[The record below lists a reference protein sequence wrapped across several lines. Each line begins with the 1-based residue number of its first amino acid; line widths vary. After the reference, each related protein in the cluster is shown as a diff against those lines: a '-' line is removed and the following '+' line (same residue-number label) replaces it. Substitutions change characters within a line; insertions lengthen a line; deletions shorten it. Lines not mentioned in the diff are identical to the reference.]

1 MWEAREGKV
10 VSGSDDGVVRVW
22 DVGRGAEEATLEGH
36 TRGIQAL
43 AVAGERLVSA
53 SWDGTMGIWAA
64 GTWELLRTVQAYPDD
79 SDQYISSMAVS
90 GSKLVTGS
98 SSIDHHDHREVRV
111 WGLESLECE
120 HTLRQT
126 VHADVFCLLGMS
138 GEVWGGV
145 GREVVVWGRE

>member
-1 MWEAREGKV
+1 MGYI
-10 VSGSDDGVVRVW
+10 W
-22 DVGRGAEEATLEGH
+22 DSR
-36 TRGIQAL
+36 
-43 AVAGERLVSA
+43 
-53 SWDGTMGIWAA
+53 AA
-64 GTWELLRTVQAYPDD
+64 GTWELLRTVQTYPAA

-120 HTLRQT
+120 HTLRQP
-126 VHADVFCLLGMS
+126 AYGDVTCLLGMR

-145 GREVVVWGRE
+145 GRERECRLLGYLRNNANEKKCRTRR